1 MYLDIAILIL
11 MVVGALWAVMTA
23 DLLKSAIGL
32 AVTSAILAI
41 IMFQL
46 TAPLAAVFELSVCA
60 GLITVVFI
68 SVISLTRPGVEK
80 TGNEKKR
87 FGRYI
92 LLPLLVLI
100 AGIAL
105 AMIKYPPELSS
116 LLPPSSETDMRRVL
130 WEQRSLDL
138 FGQIV
143 VLLAGIFGVVVLFK
157 ERKKKEDS
165 SQQSEFRR

>member
-1 MYLDIAILIL
+1 MYLDIVILVL
-11 MVVGALWAVMTA
+11 MVVGALWTVMAA

-32 AVTSAILAI
+32 AVTSAILAV
-41 IMFQL
+41 IMFRF

-80 TGNEKKR
+80 TGRAARR

-92 LLPLLVLI
+92 LLPLIVLL
-100 AGIAL
+100 AGMAL
-105 AMIKYPPELSS
+105 FMIKYPSDLISAKS
-116 LLPPSSETDMRRVL
+116 AAADMRSVL
-130 WEQRSLDL
+130 WGERTLDL
-138 FGQIV
+138 FGQVV

-157 ERKKKEDS
+157 ERKKKEDRG
-165 SQQSEFRR
+165 QKQV

>member
-11 MVVGALWAVMTA
+11 MVVCALWAVMAA

-32 AVTSAILAI
+32 AVTSAILAV
-41 IMFQL
+41 IMFRL

-68 SVISLTRPGVEK
+68 SIISLTRPGVEK
-80 TGNEKKR
+80 SGNAKKR

-92 LLPLLVLI
+92 LLPLVVLI

-105 AMIKYPPELSS
+105 FMIKYQPDLSS
-116 LLPPSSETDMRRVL
+116 LLPQSPETDMRRVL
-130 WEQRSLDL
+130 WGQRQLDL
-138 FGQIV
+138 FGQVV

-157 ERKKKEDS
+157 ERGK
-165 SQQSEFRR
+165 SE